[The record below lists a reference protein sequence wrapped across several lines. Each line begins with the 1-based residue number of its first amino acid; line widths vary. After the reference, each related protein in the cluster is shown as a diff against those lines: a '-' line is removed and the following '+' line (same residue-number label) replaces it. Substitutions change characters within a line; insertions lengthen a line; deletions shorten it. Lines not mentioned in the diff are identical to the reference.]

1 LHRERFVNE
10 RGNEITV
17 AAETG
22 HAADEIV
29 LSLLGPRS
37 ESTNTITRR
46 EALMVCSVL
55 SRLLADS

>member
-1 LHRERFVNE
+1 MHKERFINE
-10 RGNEITV
+10 RGNEVTV
-17 AAETG
+17 AAQPG
-22 HAADEIV
+22 QAADEIV

-55 SRLLADS
+55 SRVLADN